1 VLGMT
6 TVEADPRNWL
16 RLGAAIQGDR
26 LRVTLDDRE
35 VLAVSDP
42 QARFAAGHS
51 GLWADGRAW
60 FDDVRWHKAAAQ
72 PPQVAFGPREDGPP
86 QPN

>member
-1 VLGMT
+1 VT
-6 TVEADPRNWL
+6 TVEADLRNWL

-42 QARFAAGHS
+42 LARFAAGHS

-60 FDDVRWHKAAAQ
+60 FDDVLWHKVAER
-72 PPQVAFGPREDGPP
+72 PLQVAFDARQDGPP
-86 QPN
+86 QPH